1 MKREAISLALNGLED
16 TFISEAAEFC
26 PEGIQE
32 TPERIVRMKTKRIIS
47 IALAAALI
55 LALGVVA
62 YATDIFGLR
71 ALLIKNDNSNQDG
84 STNSRHLSFTQPQD
98 APGDLNASIRQ
109 KIDNSTKAW
118 AEWEAW
124 RIENG
129 IFEPESCMAPEN
141 ASSSTAVE
149 NEDGTVTLIFYS
161 DSIGEKEIERR
172 VVSEEDYKASE
183 AYWEARA
190 KGFFGYDFS
199 YHVYT

>member
-71 ALLIKNDNSNQDG
+71 ALLIPIAMRLRYFLTSLPLRKD
-84 STNSRHLSFTQPQD
+84 R
-98 APGDLNASIRQ
+98 
-109 KIDNSTKAW
+109 
-118 AEWEAW
+118 
-124 RIENG
+124 
-129 IFEPESCMAPEN
+129 
-141 ASSSTAVE
+141 
-149 NEDGTVTLIFYS
+149 
-161 DSIGEKEIERR
+161 
-172 VVSEEDYKASE
+172 
-183 AYWEARA
+183 
-190 KGFFGYDFS
+190 
-199 YHVYT
+199 

>member
-172 VVSEEDYKASE
+172 VVTEED
-183 AYWEARA
+183 
-190 KGFFGYDFS
+190 
-199 YHVYT
+199 